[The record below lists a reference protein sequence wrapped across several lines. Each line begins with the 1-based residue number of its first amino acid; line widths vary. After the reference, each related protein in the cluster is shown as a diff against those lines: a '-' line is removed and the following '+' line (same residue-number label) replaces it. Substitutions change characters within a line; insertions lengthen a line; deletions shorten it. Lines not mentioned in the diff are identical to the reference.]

1 MFASGLSRALLTLML
16 LLVVA
21 GCSKHA
27 EIENVLENYY
37 RAAAKGDAASM
48 ENMGDHRMFTLTT
61 SSERGLLRSKIYQRM
76 DEMDKLSNANGELK
90 KIKIIKV
97 EDASKDNSGEFL
109 LVEFNLIFKNDRT
122 ILKKEIIS
130 HQDGKAK
137 LYIVNEWK

>member
-1 MFASGLSRALLTLML
+1 MLTSRFNHVLLTLL
-16 LLVVA
+16 IVFSVIA
-21 GCSKHA
+21 CSKNA
-27 EIENVLENYY
+27 EIEGFLENYY
-37 RAAAKGDAASM
+37 RVAAKGDAASM
-48 ENMGDHRMFTLTT
+48 EKMGDHRMFTLTT

-97 EDASKDNSGEFL
+97 EDASKANNGEFS

-130 HQDGKAK
+130 HQDGKTK